1 MKWFPFIVITTLGLW
16 TLCGL
21 KAAWWTFGMTSRGT
35 NVLFPILNVLICPSF
50 FGEIGE
56 EVSTF
61 YGAGLTGM

>member
-1 MKWFPFIVITTLGLW
+1 
-16 TLCGL
+16 
-21 KAAWWTFGMTSRGT
+21 MTSRGT
-35 NVLFPILNVLICPSF
+35 IVLFPILNVLICPSF